1 MRLKEIGG
9 VAFFSLLLLVS
20 CGAGGARG
28 TVEKPQFQLA
38 SLEGARLGPADYE
51 GHVVLLDFWATWCVP
66 CHAQAEVLQEVWPEV
81 ADRKVQFLAV
91 DVGERRKT
99 VEEFVGKNP
108 FPYPVLLDPQSE
120 VADRLGVMSLPTL
133 IVLDREGKVA
143 FTGSGVHGAEE
154 LRRILAR
161 AGA

>member
-9 VAFFSLLLLVS
+9 VALFSLLLLVS
-20 CGAGGARG
+20 CGAGGTRG
-28 TVEKPQFQLA
+28 TAERPQFQLA
-38 SLEGARLGPADYE
+38 SLDGAKLGPADYA

-66 CHAQAEVLQEVWPEV
+66 CHAQAEVLKEVWPEV
-81 ADRKVQFLAV
+81 ADRQVQFLAV
-91 DVGERRKT
+91 DVSERRQT
-99 VEEFVGKNP
+99 VEDFVAENP
-108 FPYPVLLDPQSE
+108 FPYPVLLDTESE
-120 VADRLGVMSLPTL
+120 VADRLGVVSLPTL

-143 FTGSGVHGAEE
+143 FTGSGVHGADE